1 MDKKTIV
8 LIKDLLLF
16 KEKSITDRKVH
27 IVKNGNNVY
36 ICRLIE
42 TGILAQWF
50 DEPSRKDLVF
60 KLLSSVRHELTN
72 EEIQFMAERSFVSE
86 EDDCRTFAKTGS
98 YGSDDW

>member
-36 ICRLIE
+36 ILRTLYI
-42 TGILAQWF
+42 IA
-50 DEPSRKDLVF
+50 KDSFF
-60 KLLSSVRHELTN
+60 K
-72 EEIQFMAERSFVSE
+72 II
-86 EDDCRTFAKTGS
+86 KT
-98 YGSDDW
+98 